1 MKVNQQNSSFELLLC
16 STDLSLIKESVK
28 AGVDGVIVEWEN
40 IEGDRSAILTSEMI
54 KTLEQVRKVTDA
66 WIICRLN
73 PYYER
78 TREELELAIAHQSD
92 EIWLPKVQS
101 LEEVT
106 QVLNWADNRVKIGI
120 VVETIEA
127 MNLSPQLAELPLYR
141 VHIGLNDLRENLN
154 NPHAFCTL
162 IDGTVEKIL
171 KNFNISS
178 GFGGLT
184 LPHKGYPI
192 PCHLLMGEL
201 ARLGCNFSLLRRSF
215 ISDIQGKSLAQEI
228 FNIKHYLSEIT
239 QRSPQQVESD
249 HQEFVQQVNA
259 LISSLMT

>member
-1 MKVNQQNSSFELLLC
+1 MKVNQQNLYFELLLC
-16 STDLSLIKESVK
+16 STDLLLIKESIK

-40 IEGDRSAILTSEMI
+40 IEGDRSPIITSEMV
-54 KTLEQVRKVTDA
+54 KTLEQVRQMTDT

-78 TREELELAIAHQSD
+78 TIEEIELAIAHKVD

-101 LEEVT
+101 GEEVI

-120 VVETIEA
+120 VVETVEA
-127 MNLSPQLAELPLYR
+127 MNLSSQLAELPLYR
-141 VHIGLNDLRENLN
+141 VHIGLNDLRDNLN
-154 NPHAFCTL
+154 NPHSFCTL

-171 KNFNISS
+171 KNFHISS

-215 ISDIQGKSLAQEI
+215 IADIQGKNLAREI
-228 FNIKHYLSEIT
+228 PCIKNYMSEIT
-239 QRSPQQVESD
+239 QRSPQQIETE
-249 HQEFVQQVNA
+249 HQEFLRQVKN
-259 LISSLMT
+259 LSL